1 MSALLEALVNT
12 LPPAIAIVALMYMLL
27 RWGPGLNAAT
37 RYAVWCVT
45 LLAVLA
51 LPALTR
57 IEPLINK
64 PYRRPVI
71 ASRLPNQ
78 PASARPLNSPLRV
91 ANSRTVP
98 LIALVWVAGSMLML
112 LRLAASYRSLRR
124 LKRQASPMPLDTP
137 DFQRPLRVL
146 VSPRLRTPIAAGF
159 LHPAIVVPADLA
171 TRLSASELDDV
182 LIHEYAH
189 LARRDD
195 WVNLAG
201 RLLQALVWFHPL
213 AWFCLRQI
221 AHERELACDDWVVH
235 RTGNAR
241 AYAATLLKLTELRQ
255 TDRLLALA
263 TGILGGKSQ
272 LAHRIEELLRFGHRF
287 VPAVSRWRLAL
298 ATLFV
303 SVLAFGSLPELP
315 TMIKFQRRQSTP
327 APPQPRQ
334 SFLAGLQAAGYGHL
348 DVDEII
354 ELHNHGIP
362 PSYMA
367 EVSSLTGKLSP
378 KQFIQLRSH
387 GVQAADVRRSVQ
399 MQSGAV
405 TIDEIIRHK
414 TSGILDRK

>member
-1 MSALLEALVNT
+1 MSALFEALVNT
-12 LPPAIAIVALMYMLL
+12 LPPAIAIVALIYALL
-27 RWGPGLNAAT
+27 RWAPGLNAAT

-51 LPALTR
+51 LPALTGLAP
-57 IEPLINK
+57 IFK
-64 PYRRPVI
+64 PYRRPANAGWQQLPGTARNRPITVD
-71 ASRLPNQ
+71 SRG
-78 PASARPLNSPLRV
+78 
-91 ANSRTVP
+91 TVP
-98 LIALVWVAGSMLML
+98 VAAFLWAAGTMLMF
-112 LRLAASYRSLRR
+112 LRLAASYRSLLR

-137 DFQRPLRVL
+137 EFRRPVRVL
-146 VSPRLRTPIAAGF
+146 VSSRLSTPIAVGF

-171 TRLSASELDDV
+171 ARLSASELDGV

-213 AWFCLRQI
+213 VWFCLRQI
-221 AHERELACDDWVVH
+221 DRQRELACDDWVVH

-272 LAHRIEELLRFGHRF
+272 LSHRIEELLRLGHRF
-287 VPAVSRWRLAL
+287 VPAVSRWRLGL

-315 TMIKFQRRQSTP
+315 NVIKFQRRQSTP
-327 APPQPRQ
+327 APRPRQ

-354 ELHNHGIP
+354 ELHNHGVAP
-362 PSYMA
+362 QYMA
-367 EVSSLTGKLSP
+367 EISAVAGKLSP
-378 KQFIQLRSH
+378 KQFIELRNH
-387 GVQAADVRRSVQ
+387 GVQGSDVRRAAQ
-399 MQSGAV
+399 TKSGAV
-405 TIDEIIRHK
+405 TVEEIIRFK
-414 TSGILDRK
+414 TSGILNHK

>member
-1 MSALLEALVNT
+1 MSALFEALVNT
-12 LPPAIAIVALMYMLL
+12 LPPAIAIVALIYALM
-27 RWGPGLNAAT
+27 RWAPGLNAAT

-57 IEPLINK
+57 VGPIVNK
-64 PYRRPVI
+64 PYRRPANAGWERLQAPARNRAINVDSRGTIPVI
-71 ASRLPNQ
+71 AF
-78 PASARPLNSPLRV
+78 
-91 ANSRTVP
+91 
-98 LIALVWVAGSMLML
+98 VWAAGTMLML

-124 LKRQASPMPLDTP
+124 LKRQASSMPLHTP
-137 DFQRPLRVL
+137 EFSRPLRVM
-146 VSPRLRTPIAAGF
+146 VSRRLSTPIAVGF

-171 TRLSASELDDV
+171 ARLSASELDGV

-213 AWFCLRQI
+213 VWFCLRQI
-221 AHERELACDDWVVH
+221 ARERELACDDWVVH

-272 LAHRIEELLRFGHRF
+272 LSHRIEELLRRGHRF

-303 SVLAFGSLPELP
+303 SALAFGALHRLPNV
-315 TMIKFQRRQSTP
+315 IKFQRRQSTP
-327 APPQPRQ
+327 APPPRQ

-354 ELHNHGIP
+354 ELHSHGIAP
-362 PSYMA
+362 QYMA
-367 EVSSLTGKLSP
+367 EISALSGKLSP
-378 KQFIQLRSH
+378 KQFIELRNR
-387 GVQAADVRRSVQ
+387 GVQSADVRRTARIK
-399 MQSGAV
+399 SGAV
-405 TIDEIIRHK
+405 TIDEIVRYK
-414 TSGILDRK
+414 TSGILDHR